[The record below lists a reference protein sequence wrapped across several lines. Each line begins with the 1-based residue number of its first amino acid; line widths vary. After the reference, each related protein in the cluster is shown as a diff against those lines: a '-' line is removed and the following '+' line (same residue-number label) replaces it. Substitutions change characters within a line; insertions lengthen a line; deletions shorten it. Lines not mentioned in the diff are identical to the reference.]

1 MIYELNVITL
11 NPNMIVAEALYDI
24 KLKSTL
30 LLQKI
35 LISFKRHPKIQIK
48 SIQETLIST
57 I

>member
-1 MIYELNVITL
+1 MIYALIDITI

-35 LISFKRHPKIQIK
+35 LISFKRHLKTQIK
-48 SIQETLIST
+48 LIQERLIST

>member
-1 MIYELNVITL
+1 
-11 NPNMIVAEALYDI
+11 MIVAEALYDI

-35 LISFKRHPKIQIK
+35 LISLKRHLKIQIK
-48 SIQETLIST
+48 LIQETLIST